1 MGEEL
6 TGIRL
11 TVERNGPEKG
21 KVSVTSR
28 FPEEETLHADFWK
41 KKKKITAYVAGNEKT
56 EVTKLQ
62 KIADTFTEE
71 ASGHWIMEEVSVV
84 QDAGKGPDMTEEQEI
99 SGEGVSAD
107 NGQLYRI
114 AKTFLE
120 AVRQQERGSV

>member
-1 MGEEL
+1 MVRAKHAKSL
-6 TGIRL
+6 VWRQI
-11 TVERNGPEKG
+11 G
-21 KVSVTSR
+21 KKTIC
-28 FPEEETLHADFWK
+28 LHRK
-41 KKKKITAYVAGNEKT
+41 KSLSLAGNEKT

-71 ASGHWIMEEVSVV
+71 ASGHWIMEKVSVV